1 MGEGDDNNTAASEE
15 VSQTD
20 GGDGVTLN
28 IRCSNGSK
36 FSVQINLD
44 STVDS
49 FKSLLARHCD
59 IPADQ
64 QRLIY
69 KGRILKDDRT
79 LHNYGL
85 EADHTV
91 HLVRGFAPA
100 APPPTTNAAG
110 SISSG
115 ESITTQNTRTVGSD
129 EAGALGAGGAGLG
142 ASLFPGLGLG
152 GLGGSAGVFG
162 AGLPDFEQVQQQLT
176 RNPNIMRE
184 IMNMPAVQ
192 SLMNNPEIMRN
203 LIMNNPQMRE
213 IIDRNP
219 ELAHILN
226 DPSTLRQTLEAARN
240 PELMREMMR
249 NTDRA
254 MSNIE
259 SSPEGFNM
267 LRRMYETVQEPFLN
281 ATAMAGSTGNDSS
294 NPFAALLG
302 TQGGNQARD
311 GSTNQST
318 PTSGTT
324 TNSPAPNTNPLP
336 NPWSSAATGGAQTNT
351 TRLNPSLDARPQA
364 PAGLGGLGLPEFEG
378 MFSTM
383 QDSNLLNQLMQ
394 NPAISQMMQSLMSNP
409 QYMNQVLG
417 LNPQLRSM
425 LDSNSQLREMMQN
438 PEFLRQLTSPETM
451 QQLLTLQQSLLSQLT
466 RPQSTQ
472 EPAQTGGGA
481 GMLNNMGLD
490 ALMSMFGGL
499 GAGSL
504 AVPNRS
510 DVPPEELYAT
520 QLSQLQEM
528 GFIDTTENI
537 RALIASAGNVHA
549 AVERLL
555 GNSGQ

>member
-1 MGEGDDNNTAASEE
+1 MGGGDNTATEE
-15 VSQTD
+15 DSQTD
-20 GGDGVTLN
+20 TGDGVTIN

-36 FSVQINLD
+36 FSVQINMD
-44 STVDS
+44 SSVDS
-49 FKSLLARHCD
+49 FKAVLARKCD
-59 IPADQ
+59 IPVDQ

-69 KGRILKDDRT
+69 KGRILKDDQT
-79 LHNYGL
+79 LKSYGL

-91 HLVRGFAPA
+91 HLVRGFAPP
-100 APPPTTNAAG
+100 APAPITTTNAAG

-115 ESITTQNTRTVGSD
+115 ASNTAQTNTSAVDSD
-129 EAGALGAGGAGLG
+129 ETWALGAGGAGLG
-142 ASLFPGLGLG
+142 ASLLPGLGLG
-152 GLGGSAGVFG
+152 GLGGSAGLFG
-162 AGLPDFEQVQQQLT
+162 DGLPDFEQMQQQLT
-176 RNPNIMRE
+176 RNPNVMRE

-192 SLMNNPEIMRN
+192 NIMNNPEIMRN

-281 ATAMAGSTGNDSS
+281 ATTMAGISGNDSS

-324 TNSPAPNTNPLP
+324 TDSPAPNTNPLP

-351 TRLNPSLDARPQA
+351 TRLNPSADARPQA

-378 MFSTM
+378 MFGAM
-383 QDSNLLNQLMQ
+383 QDSNLLNQVMQ
-394 NPAISQMMQSLMSNP
+394 NPAISQMMQSLLSNP

-417 LNPQLRSM
+417 LNPQLQSM

-438 PEFLRQLTSPETM
+438 PEFLHQLTSPETM
-451 QQLLTLQQSLLSQLT
+451 QQLLTLQQSLLSQLS
-466 RPQSTQ
+466 RPQSIQ
-472 EPAQTGGGA
+472 EPAQTGGAA
-481 GMLNNMGLD
+481 GTLNNMGLE
-490 ALMSMFGGL
+490 ALMTMFGGL

-510 DVPPEELYAT
+510 DVPPEQIYAT

-528 GFIDTTENI
+528 GFIDTQENI
-537 RALIASAGNVHA
+537 RALIATAGNVHA

>member
-1 MGEGDDNNTAASEE
+1 MGGGDNTATEE
-15 VSQTD
+15 DSQTD
-20 GGDGVTLN
+20 TGDGVTIN

-36 FSVQINLD
+36 FSVQINMD
-44 STVDS
+44 SSVDS
-49 FKSLLARHCD
+49 FKAVLARKCD
-59 IPADQ
+59 IPVDQ

-69 KGRILKDDRT
+69 KGRILKDDQT
-79 LHNYGL
+79 LKSYGL

-91 HLVRGFAPA
+91 HLVRGFAPP
-100 APPPTTNAAG
+100 APAPITTTNAAG

-115 ESITTQNTRTVGSD
+115 ASNTAQTNTSAVDSD
-129 EAGALGAGGAGLG
+129 ETWALGAGGAGLG
-142 ASLFPGLGLG
+142 ASLLPGLGLG
-152 GLGGSAGVFG
+152 GLGGSAGLFG
-162 AGLPDFEQVQQQLT
+162 DGLPDFEQMQQQLT
-176 RNPNIMRE
+176 RNPNVMRE

-192 SLMNNPEIMRN
+192 NIMNNPEIMRN

-281 ATAMAGSTGNDSS
+281 ATTMAGISGNDSS

-324 TNSPAPNTNPLP
+324 TDSPAPNTNPLP

-351 TRLNPSLDARPQA
+351 TRLNPSADARPQA

-378 MFSTM
+378 MFGAM
-383 QDSNLLNQLMQ
+383 QDSNLLNQVMQ
-394 NPAISQMMQSLMSNP
+394 NPAISQMMQSLLSNP

-417 LNPQLRSM
+417 LNPQLQSM

-438 PEFLRQLTSPETM
+438 PEFLHQLTSPETM
-451 QQLLTLQQSLLSQLT
+451 QQLLTLQQSLLSQLS
-466 RPQSTQ
+466 RPQSIQ
-472 EPAQTGGGA
+472 NA
-481 GMLNNMGLD
+481 
-490 ALMSMFGGL
+490 
-499 GAGSL
+499 
-504 AVPNRS
+504 
-510 DVPPEELYAT
+510 
-520 QLSQLQEM
+520 
-528 GFIDTTENI
+528 
-537 RALIASAGNVHA
+537 
-549 AVERLL
+549 
-555 GNSGQ
+555 